1 MAMSLYDTRREAYPD
16 DVPAI
21 RSRVLNVFRT
31 HAENGLTADQAAER
45 LGLSI
50 LTVRPRVTELVQM
63 AKLEKTEA
71 TRRNAS
77 GKSARVLRPHLPEQP
92 GLFE

>member
-1 MAMSLYDTRREAYPD
+1 MIANDTRREAMPSD
-16 DVPAI
+16 ANVI
-21 RSRVLNVFRT
+21 RQRVLECFRT
-31 HAENGLTADQAAER
+31 HGDMTADQAAER
-45 LGLSI
+45 LRLSI

-63 AKLEKTEA
+63 EKLKKTEA